1 MKLIDRYVREIGR
14 KLPQKTRTDIEKE
27 IRSAVEDMLD
37 DRSKKESRAIDEDMT
52 VAVLKEYGNPET
64 VAASYLPE
72 RYLIG
77 PQLFPIFWLV
87 TQIVF
92 AVLTTLTVIAMGF
105 ALFGDY
111 GSPAPAEFWGDFFKL
126 LGQYF
131 SGMMAAFGNIVLVFA
146 LIQRF
151 ATGWDFNDKDE
162 EKDWNPRD
170 LPDVEDVDQVS
181 VAGTV
186 TEIVFLVLGL
196 ILFNFYPQYIGI
208 YGFSEK
214 GSFFAP
220 ILSDAFFGY
229 MPWINLLW
237 GLQFALNVW
246 LIQQRRWQFGSR
258 LLSIIVKAGGAALA
272 YVMLVG
278 PSIVGLTPE
287 VLMTEMSFSA
297 DAAQSLALIIAQ
309 VVKFALIISIIAGAA
324 EVVSTLVKMARG
336 RAGAVTA

>member
-1 MKLIDRYVREIGR
+1 MNLIDRYVREIGR
-14 KLPQKTRTDIEKE
+14 KLPQKTRADIEKE

-92 AVLTTLTVIAMGF
+92 AVLTTLTAIAMGF
-105 ALFGDY
+105 ALFGGY

-131 SGMMAAFGNIVLVFA
+131 SGMMATFGNIVLVFA

-162 EKDWNPRD
+162 KKDWNPRD

-186 TEIVFLVLGL
+186 AEIVFIVLGL

-208 YGFSEK
+208 YGFTDK

-220 ILSDAFFGY
+220 ILSDAFFSY

-246 LIQQRRWQFGSR
+246 LIQQHRWQFGSR

-278 PSIVGLTPE
+278 PSIVGLTSE
-287 VLMTEMSFSA
+287 SLMTNMNFSA
-297 DAAQSLALIIAQ
+297 DAAQTLATLVAQ
-309 VVKFALIISIIAGAA
+309 GFRIALIISIIAGAA
-324 EVVSTLVKMARG
+324 DAIKALVQMVRSQVSPA
-336 RAGAVTA
+336 TA

>member
-1 MKLIDRYVREIGR
+1 MNLIDRYVREIGR
-14 KLPQKTRTDIEKE
+14 KLPQKSRTDIEKE
-27 IRSAVEDMLD
+27 IRSALEDMLE
-37 DRSKKESRAIDEDMT
+37 DRAKTEGRAVDEEMT

-105 ALFGDY
+105 ALI
-111 GSPAPAEFWGDFFKL
+111 GSNTAPAEFWSDFFKL

-151 ATGWDFNDKDE
+151 ATGWEFTSKDE
-162 EKDWNPRD
+162 EEDWNPRD
-170 LPDVEDVDQVS
+170 LPDVDEADQVS
-181 VAGTV
+181 VAGTIA
-186 TEIVFLVLGL
+186 EIVFIVLGL

-208 YGFSEK
+208 YGFTDN
-214 GSFFAP
+214 GRFFAP
-220 ILSDAFFGY
+220 LLSDAFFRY

-237 GLQFALNVW
+237 GLQFALDVW
-246 LIQQRRWQFGSR
+246 LVQQRRWQAGSR
-258 LLSIIVKAGGAALA
+258 LILMIVKAGNAALA
-272 YVMLVG
+272 YAMLKG
-278 PSIVGLTPE
+278 PSIIALTADS
-287 VLMTEMSFSA
+287 LITNMNFTA
-297 DAAQSLALIIAQ
+297 DAAQSLATLIAQ
-309 VVKFALIISIIAGAA
+309 VVKWGLIIGIIAGGIDAIKA
-324 EVVSTLVKMARG
+324 FVQMVKSQ
-336 RAGAVTA
+336 RATVTA